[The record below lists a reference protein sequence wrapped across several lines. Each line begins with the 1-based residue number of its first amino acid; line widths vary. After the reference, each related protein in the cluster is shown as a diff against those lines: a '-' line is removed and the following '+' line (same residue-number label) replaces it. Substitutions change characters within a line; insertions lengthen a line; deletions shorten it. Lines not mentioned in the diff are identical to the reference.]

1 MEKDG
6 WLAGA
11 PLVTLGETGTG
22 RLDADN
28 GRPTTRTQG
37 WGRSMRACLLRWG
50 DSGAAVMAQ
59 RAFQARPIL

>member
-1 MEKDG
+1 VENDG

-28 GRPTTRTQG
+28 GRPTTPDSG
-37 WGRSMRACLLRWG
+37 LGPFYACLPPPLG
-50 DSGAAVMAQ
+50 
-59 RAFQARPIL
+59 